1 LPEVTYSTVINAPI
15 ETIWDFVKDMN
26 NWAPFVTGYQE
37 HEVIDDA
44 DSIWTLNGDVGVMTR
59 KAKFR
64 MHVTEWAGPT
74 RVTFTMI
81 GLTEQVQG
89 GGIFLMA
96 PAGAPQEIVV
106 LEASGLRR
114 LRNRIFRLIFRL
126 FNPGSSKREAL
137 ASGAADRGQ
146 SSGTQLTFRLKLTSG
161 GMVGPVVDAMI
172 EPMLLPAAEDL
183 ANKIA
188 DRVEAMQAGG

>member
-1 LPEVTYSTVINAPI
+1 M
-15 ETIWDFVKDMN
+15 K
-26 NWAPFVTGYQE
+26 
-37 HEVIDDA
+37 
-44 DSIWTLNGDVGVMTR
+44 
-59 KAKFR
+59 
-64 MHVTEWAGPT
+64 
-74 RVTFTMI
+74 
-81 GLTEQVQG
+81 G

-96 PAGAPQEIVV
+96 PVGAPQEVVV

-126 FNPGSSKREAL
+126 FNPGSSKREAP

>member
-1 LPEVTYSTVINAPI
+1 MPEVTYSTVINAPI

-74 RVTFTMI
+74 RVAFTMI

-96 PAGAPQEIVV
+96 PVGAPQEVVV